1 MTTAKTI
8 IDKALSYLYT
18 YDGGTNEVI
27 FNDRYYGK
35 HVAGDPYPWCCAFV
49 WCIFEE
55 CGASDL
61 FYDGKKTA
69 YCPTVHQWGREKG
82 LIVPTSEGQ
91 YGDIVLFD
99 WNGDG
104 VADHIGFIISRNGNG
119 TYETVEGNTSTYNY
133 TYGGYVLKMTR
144 YYSSIIAI
152 IRPQYDVGKTEGV
165 KTNMK
170 NGKFVIDVSQH
181 QGTINWDK
189 VKDKI
194 AGAIIR
200 CGYGDDLPAQDD
212 IQFARNLSECER
224 LGIPYGVY
232 LYSYAMTEVQAR
244 SELAHILR
252 LIKGHKPVLGAFL
265 DVEERNTE
273 QFCARAC
280 RVVCEGLKKAGITPG
295 VYSSL
300 SWWNSYLTEI
310 KEYTRW
316 IAHWNSFCAYGGEYL
331 IWQYGTAQVD
341 GINGEV
347 NANYYYGDFGKSDK
361 TTSTTTAAE
370 TKTTANKVVS
380 NTTKT
385 TIPDITYQVFTDT
398 SGWLPTV
405 RNLEDYAGVDG
416 QPIKGIRVYLN
427 GDTLSV
433 QTHQLA
439 NGNIDKLTIF
449 AGKNT
454 IRYRVRT
461 IGSTDYLSWMENKK
475 DTGGS
480 SDTFAGEAG
489 KAIDRVQIV
498 VK

>member
-1 MTTAKTI
+1 MTAKTI
-8 IDKALSYLYT
+8 INTALSYLYT

-27 FNDRYYGK
+27 FNDRYYGE
-35 HVAGDPYPWCCAFV
+35 HVAGDSYPWCCALI
-49 WCIFEE
+49 WCIFNE
-55 CGASDL
+55 CGAYNL

-69 YCPTVHQWGREKG
+69 YCPTVHQWGKDKG

-104 VADHIGFIISRNGNG
+104 IADHIGLIISRNNNG
-119 TYETVEGNTSTYNY
+119 TYDTVEGNTGTYNY
-133 TYGGYVLKMTR
+133 TNGGYVLKMTR

-152 IRPQYDVGKTEGV
+152 IRPQYDSDETKGYEKMAN
-165 KTNMK
+165 K
-170 NGKFVIDVSQH
+170 KFVIDVSQH

-194 AGAIIR
+194 DGAIIR
-200 CGYGDDLPAQDD
+200 CGYGDNLPKQDD
-212 IQFARNLSECER
+212 TQFARNLSECER
-224 LGIPYGVY
+224 LGIPHGIY
-232 LYSYAMTEVQAR
+232 LYSYATTEAQAK

-252 LIKGHKPVLGAFL
+252 LIKGHKFELPIFI
-265 DVEERNTE
+265 DVEEAGSE
-273 QFCARAC
+273 HFCARTC
-280 RVVCEGLKKAGITPG
+280 RVVCNGLKEAGFTPG

-310 KEYTRW
+310 KEYIRW
-316 IAHWNSFCAYGGEYL
+316 VAHWNNYCAYSGEYL
-331 IWQYGTAQVD
+331 IWQYGTAVVD

-347 NANYYYGDFGKSDK
+347 DANYYYGDFGK
-361 TTSTTTAAE
+361 TTAKATTE
-370 TKTTANKVVS
+370 TKNAADAKAA
-380 NTTKT
+380 
-385 TIPDITYQVFTDT
+385 PDIVYQVFTGT

-427 GDTLSV
+427 GDTLAV
-433 QTHQLA
+433 QTHQLN

-449 AGKNT
+449 AGNNT

-461 IGSTDYLSWMENKK
+461 IGSKDYLSWMENKK

-489 KAIDRVQIV
+489 KSIDRVQIV

>member
-1 MTTAKTI
+1 MTAKTI

-27 FNDRYYGK
+27 FNDHYYGK

-133 TYGGYVLKMTR
+133 TNGGYVLKMTR

-331 IWQYGTAQVD
+331 IWQYGTEKVD

-347 NANYYYGDFGKSDK
+347 DANYYYGDFGKSDK

>member
-1 MTTAKTI
+1 TI
-8 IDKALSYLYT
+8 IERALSYLYT
-18 YDGGTNEVI
+18 NDNGTNEVI
-27 FNDRYYGK
+27 FNDRYYGE
-35 HVAGDPYPWCCAFV
+35 HVSGEKYPWCAAFV
-49 WCIFEE
+49 YCIFEE

-69 YCPTVHQWGREKG
+69 YCPAIHEWGKKRN

-104 VADHIGFIISRNGNG
+104 VADHVGFIITRNGNG

-133 TYGGYVLKMTR
+133 TNGGYVLKMTR

-152 IRPQYDVGKTEGV
+152 IRPQYDSGESKGE
-165 KTNMK
+165 NMADK
-170 NGKFVIDVSQH
+170 KFVIDVSQH
-181 QGTINWDK
+181 QGTIDWDK

-212 IQFARNLSECER
+212 TQFARNLSECER
-224 LGIPYGVY
+224 LGIPHGVY
-232 LYSYAMTEVQAR
+232 LYSYAGTEVQAK

-252 LIKGHKPVLGAFL
+252 LIKGHDFQLPIFL
-265 DVEERNTE
+265 DVEESNLTLFA
-273 QFCARAC
+273 QRAC
-280 RVVCEGLKKAGITPG
+280 RVVCEGLESAGFTPG

-300 SWWNSYLTEI
+300 SWWNNYLTEI

-316 IAHWNSFCAYGGEYL
+316 VAHWNPTCGYTGDYL
-331 IWQYGTAQVD
+331 IWQYGTEKVD

-347 NANYYYGDFGKSDK
+347 DANYYYGDFGKADN
-361 TTSTTTAAE
+361 TITFDD
-370 TKTTANKVVS
+370 TKTTP
-380 NTTKT
+380 KT
-385 TIPDITYQVFTDT
+385 TITETTPDITYQVFTDT
-398 SGWLPTV
+398 SGWLPVV
-405 RNLEDYAGVDG
+405 RNLEDYAGIDG

-427 GDTLSV
+427 GDTLAV

-454 IRYRVRT
+454 IRYRVRV
-461 IGSTDYLSWMENKK
+461 IGASDYYSWMENKK

>member
-1 MTTAKTI
+1 MITAKTI

-18 YDGGTNEVI
+18 YDNGTNEVI
-27 FNDRYYGK
+27 FNDRYYGE
-35 HVAGDPYPWCCAFV
+35 HVSGEKYPWCAAFV
-49 WCIFEE
+49 YCIFEE

-69 YCPTVHQWGREKG
+69 YCPAIHEWGKKKN

-104 VADHIGFIISRNGNG
+104 VADHVGFIITRNGNG

-133 TYGGYVLKMTR
+133 TNGGYVLKMTR

-152 IRPQYDVGKTEGV
+152 IRPQYDSGRSQGV
-165 KTNMK
+165 NKDMK

-181 QGTINWDK
+181 QGTIDWNT

-194 AGAIIR
+194 DGAIIR
-200 CGYGDDLPAQDD
+200 CGYGDDIASQDD
-212 IQFARNLSECER
+212 TQYARNLSECER

-232 LYSYAMTEVQAR
+232 LYSYATTEAQTK
-244 SELAHILR
+244 SELAHFLR
-252 LIKGHKPVLGAFL
+252 LIKGHKPELGTFL
-265 DVEERNTE
+265 DVEEGGSE

-280 RVVCEGLKKAGITPG
+280 RVVCEGLKKAGFTPG
-295 VYSSL
+295 VYSAL

-316 IAHWNSFCAYGGEYL
+316 VAHWNDFCAYGGEYL
-331 IWQYGTAQVD
+331 IWQYGTEKID

-347 NANYYYGDFGKSDK
+347 DSNFYYGDFGKSAD
-361 TTSTTTAAE
+361 
-370 TKTTANKVVS
+370 TKTTAAKRT
-380 NTTKT
+380 TTKNT
-385 TIPDITYQVFTDT
+385 PDITYQVFTDT

-405 RNLEDYAGVDG
+405 RNLEDYAGIDG

-427 GDTLSV
+427 SDTVAV
-433 QTHQLA
+433 QTHQMS

-461 IGSTDYLSWMENKK
+461 IGSTDYLSWMENKR

-480 SDTFAGEAG
+480 ADTFAGEAG
-489 KAIDRVQIV
+489 KAIERVQIV